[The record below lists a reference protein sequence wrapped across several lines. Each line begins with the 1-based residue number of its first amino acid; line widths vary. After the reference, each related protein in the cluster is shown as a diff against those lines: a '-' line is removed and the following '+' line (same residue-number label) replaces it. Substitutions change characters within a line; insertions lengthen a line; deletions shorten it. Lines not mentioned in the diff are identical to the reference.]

1 MNMNEK
7 PKSPVERLTD
17 ALADMS
23 ILAIEMEQERDEA
36 RERENEWYQAYLRKD
51 EQLKETQAKLAAEI
65 EEHRKTLQ
73 DFHNMAEYYERRI
86 KETYESR
93 IKATTAD
100 GNHAQTRE
108 TTESGQSIN
117 QDEKQP
123 TGPKNK
129 PVRL

>member
-51 EQLKETQAKLAAEI
+51 EQLKEVQAKLAAEI

-73 DFHNMAEYYERRI
+73 DLHNMAEY
-86 KETYESR
+86 YESR
-93 IKATTAD
+93 IKATTTD

-108 TTESGQSIN
+108 TTEDGQSIN
-117 QDEKQP
+117 QGEKQP
-123 TGPKNK
+123 TGRKNK